1 VISVRAPSRHPVQAP
16 ALVGLAVA
24 GAAAAALVLAAPLL
38 PFGGALRLAPPGRVL
53 LLASA
58 VALALTTALAPHR
71 VGRWELLAAGL
82 GALGG
87 QALLM
92 ALTDPL
98 SIAIVLLLVGF
109 VFAARPGERPFAERA
124 RSPVFAALLIGAGWA
139 FVELHGAAWVGRAG
153 ALGLALGL
161 AATAGLVPYLS
172 AVDAEEP
179 ASSSFLAW
187 AGFFGPALAVSLP
200 GRVLPGMPAG
210 EAAVFGATLVG
221 LGLVNLG
228 WGTIGA
234 SRTASDVEAWRCS
247 FLVDWGLALVGLGL
261 FLPDGLAAA
270 YLALLAIVLVRVPLY
285 LWARPALLGRQPARL
300 TALNVLLAVLL
311 AGAAP
316 FAGFPVRVLV
326 LSAATQTA
334 WPLAIPLVAAM
345 LLGITYAVRL
355 ARTLGSHGGRA
366 AVGLWITLGLA
377 LVLGLAPAA
386 LRSLG
391 GT

>member
-1 VISVRAPSRHPVQAP
+1 VAA
-16 ALVGLAVA
+16 A
-24 GAAAAALVLAAPLL
+24 GAAVAALVLVAPPL
-38 PFGGALRLAPPGRVL
+38 PFGGAFHLTAAGRVL

-58 VALALTTALAPHR
+58 AALVLTAVLAPHR

-98 SIAIVLLLVGF
+98 AVAAMLLVIGF
-109 VFAARPGERPFAERA
+109 GFATRPGARPFVERA
-124 RSPVFAALLIGAGWA
+124 RPAAFAAVLIGLGWA
-139 FVELHGAAWVGRAG
+139 FVQLHGATWVGRAG
-153 ALGLALGL
+153 ALALALGL
-161 AATAGLVPYLS
+161 AATAGLVPYLA

-179 ASSSFLAW
+179 ASSSFVAW
-187 AGFFGPALAVSLP
+187 TGFFGPAVAIALP
-200 GRVLPGMPAG
+200 GRVLPGLPAG
-210 EAAVFGATLVG
+210 EATVFGATLVG
-221 LGLVNLG
+221 VGLVNLA

-234 SRTASDVEAWRCS
+234 WRTASDVEAWRCS

-285 LWARPALLGRQPARL
+285 LWSRPALLGSQPARL
-300 TALNVLLAVLL
+300 NALNVLLAVLL

-316 FAGFPVRVLV
+316 FSGFPVRLLV

-334 WPLAIPLVAAM
+334 WQLAIPLIAAM
-345 LLGITYAVRL
+345 LLGIASATRL
-355 ARTLGSHGGRA
+355 ARTLGAHRGRA
-366 AVGLWITLGLA
+366 AVGLWITLALG

-386 LRSLG
+386 FRSLG
-391 GT
+391 GM

>member
-1 VISVRAPSRHPVQAP
+1 VISVRSLARRPVRTP
-16 ALVGLAVA
+16 ALLGLAAVGLLVAAVV
-24 GAAAAALVLAAPLL
+24 LVAPLL
-38 PFGGALRLAPPGRVL
+38 PSGGAVRLTAAGRVL

-58 VALALTTALAPHR
+58 AAMVLTAALAPHR

-98 SIAIVLLLVGF
+98 AIAAVLLLLGF
-109 VFAARPGERPFAERA
+109 GFAARPGARPFVERA
-124 RSPVFAALLIGAGWA
+124 RPAAFAAVLIGVGWA
-139 FVELHGAAWVGRAG
+139 FVQLHGATWVGRAG
-153 ALGLALGL
+153 ALALALGL

-172 AVDAEEP
+172 AMDAEEP
-179 ASSSFLAW
+179 ASSSFVAW
-187 AGFFGPALAVSLP
+187 TGFFGPALAIALP
-200 GRVLPGMPAG
+200 ARVLPGLPAS
-210 EAAVFGATLVG
+210 EATVFGATLVG
-221 LGLVNLG
+221 LGLVNLA

-234 SRTASDVEAWRCS
+234 WRTASDVEAWRCS
-247 FLVDWGLALVGLGL
+247 FLVDWGLALVGIGL

-285 LWARPALLGRQPARL
+285 LWARPALLGQQPARL

-311 AGAAP
+311 AGSAP
-316 FAGFPVRVLV
+316 FSGFPVRLLV

-345 LLGITYAVRL
+345 LLVIASATRL
-355 ARTLGSHGGRA
+355 ARALGSHHGLA
-366 AVGLWITLGLA
+366 AVGLWITLALG
-377 LVLGLAPAA
+377 LVLGLAPGVF
-386 LRSLG
+386 RSLG
-391 GT
+391 GM